1 MRAHGKTRG
10 NKFVFKVMEAASHR
24 KVNQKNYYLT
34 PLSFLKIEEIYVDA
48 TVTESQL
55 KLVLDKLDM
64 VRLELLRLRAML
76 LPEEELSKEE
86 MEELEEARR
95 EIAEGSG
102 VNLED
107 LIKELG

>member
-1 MRAHGKTRG
+1 
-10 NKFVFKVMEAASHR
+10 VIKVD
-24 KVNQKNYYLT
+24 V
-34 PLSFLKIEEIYVDA
+34 

-55 KLVLDKLDM
+55 RLVLDKLDM

-76 LPEEELSKEE
+76 LPEEELSEKEKK
-86 MEELEEARR
+86 ELEEARK
-95 EIAEGSG
+95 EIASGSG

>member
-1 MRAHGKTRG
+1 MD
-10 NKFVFKVMEAASHR
+10 V
-24 KVNQKNYYLT
+24 
-34 PLSFLKIEEIYVDA
+34 

-55 KLVLDKLDM
+55 RLVLDRLDM
-64 VRLELLRLRAML
+64 VRLELLRLRAVL
-76 LPEEELSKEE
+76 LPEEELSGKEKK
-86 MEELEEARR
+86 ELEEARK